1 MGKTD
6 EPVCPDGELQCGNGQ
21 CLSKSLFCDEQV
33 DCQDGSDENACNV
46 DQDPNRAP
54 DCNLAEC
61 QLPDCFCSPDGTR
74 IPGNINPDQVP
85 QMITITFNGA
95 INSDNIDLYQDL
107 FTGEKQNPN
116 SCQIKGTFFV
126 SHRYT
131 NYSAVQEL
139 HRRGHEIGVFS
150 VTNKDDP
157 DYWSEGSYDDWLA
170 EMAGARLIIERFA
183 NISDGTI
190 TGVRVRTFFF
200 KNFPNIFPNIENI
213 FT

>member
-1 MGKTD
+1 
-6 EPVCPDGELQCGNGQ
+6 
-21 CLSKSLFCDEQV
+21 
-33 DCQDGSDENACNV
+33 
-46 DQDPNRAP
+46 
-54 DCNLAEC
+54 
-61 QLPDCFCSPDGTR
+61 
-74 IPGNINPDQVP
+74 
-85 QMITITFNGA
+85 MITITFNGA
-95 INSDNIDLYQDL
+95 INSDNIDLYRDI
-107 FTGEKQNPN
+107 FNGETVNPN
-116 SCQIKGTFFV
+116 GCTIKGTFYV

-190 TGVRVRTFFF
+190 TGVRVRIYIFSFKYFFQKSFRYFFQKFQSFFSKTFFR
-200 KNFPNIFPNIENI
+200 PPSSGWAA
-213 FT
+213 TPSSR